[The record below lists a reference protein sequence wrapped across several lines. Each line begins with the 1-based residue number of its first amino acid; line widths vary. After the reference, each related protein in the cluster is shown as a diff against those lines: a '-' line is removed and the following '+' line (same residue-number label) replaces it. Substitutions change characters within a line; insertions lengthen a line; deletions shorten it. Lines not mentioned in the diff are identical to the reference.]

1 MSISYHLGTVSKET
15 GMNLPGFCKDKHP
28 FFVRS
33 LFVFLTFFFVR
44 IRDKPASK
52 SHPSTSIGNIKL
64 QNKYIFYLIMIKS
77 LHKGSKAFENRKQK
91 DFA

>member
-1 MSISYHLGTVSKET
+1 MSISYHLGKVREAT

-33 LFVFLTFFFVR
+33 LFVYLTFFFVR

-52 SHPSTSIGNIKL
+52 SHPSTSIGYIEL

-77 LHKGSKAFENRKQK
+77 LHKGSKSFENRKQK